1 MKLLGIDIGYYNLGL
16 VLADCNNEK
25 VNVLYVQKVDLTEY
39 KTHKAPEL
47 SDMIHGFVTEYSDIF
62 CQADQVLIERQP
74 PGGITSVEVLLHYIF
89 RHKAIL
95 ISPVSMHKHFN
106 IGHLDYEQ
114 RKERTELIASKYLR
128 ESEYYGGLQRKHDV
142 ADALCMIL
150 YQTFKNGIAFKK
162 QGTCTLFEE
171 FAYKKRTSPELH
183 RCDEASA
190 D

>member
-1 MKLLGIDIGYYNLGL
+1 MKLLGIDIGYYNIGL

-25 VNVLYVQKVDLTEY
+25 VNVLYVQKVDLTDY
-39 KTHKAPEL
+39 RRKGASEL
-47 SDMIHGFVTEYSDIF
+47 SDMIHGFVTDYADTF

-114 RKERTELIASKYLR
+114 RKERTELIAGKYL
-128 ESEYYGGLQRKHDV
+128 EGFEYYDALERKHDV

-150 YQTFKNGIAFKK
+150 YQTFKNGLAFKK
-162 QGTCTLFEE
+162 QGAHTLFEE
-171 FAYKKRTSPELH
+171 FAYNTCTS
-183 RCDEASA
+183 R
-190 D
+190 

>member
-1 MKLLGIDIGYYNLGL
+1 MKLLGIDIGYYNLGI
-16 VLADCNNEK
+16 VLAECNDEK

-62 CQADQVLIERQP
+62 CEADQVLIERQP
-74 PGGITSVEVLLHYIF
+74 PGGISSVEVLLHYIF

-95 ISPVSMHKHFN
+95 ISPVSMHKHFG

-114 RKERTELIASKYLR
+114 RKERTEIIASKYIK
-128 ESEYYGGLQRKHDV
+128 ECVYYEKLERKHDV

-150 YQTFKNGIAFKK
+150 FQNYKNGTQF
-162 QGTCTLFEE
+162 
-171 FAYKKRTSPELH
+171 KKRTIEKSGIFSEFALG
-183 RCDEASA
+183 A
-190 D
+190 